1 MLNDDLLRAIATAPF
16 ESVTDV
22 IMGRNSGVKQPPA
35 QRQTSETEAVAVA
48 CNADDNQE
56 ENQKENRSRKKL
68 AKAPQAE
75 IEGCRFRTCA
85 EASRNIAKALLAPV
99 ATISAVAVSAND
111 GCAEKD
117 HVARIRFGRGRF
129 SGRFFVGGK
138 RFAG

>member
-1 MLNDDLLRAIATAPF
+1 M
-16 ESVTDV
+16 
-22 IMGRNSGVKQPPA
+22 
-35 QRQTSETEAVAVA
+35 A

-85 EASRNIAKALLAPV
+85 EASRNIAKGSL
-99 ATISAVAVSAND
+99 SARRYDLCRGCSAND